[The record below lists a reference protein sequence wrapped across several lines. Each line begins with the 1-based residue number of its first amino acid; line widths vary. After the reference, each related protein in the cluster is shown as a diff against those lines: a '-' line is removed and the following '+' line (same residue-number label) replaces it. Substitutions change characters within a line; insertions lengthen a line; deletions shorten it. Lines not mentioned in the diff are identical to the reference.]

1 MSDPVSKPRAIPSPE
16 KVALQRRLA
25 MLAWRA
31 LALACLGLGLIGV
44 VLPVMPTVPF
54 LIASAWAASRGWP
67 AFEIWLLNHRLF
79 GPPIVQWR
87 QHGAIPRRIK
97 WLSCS
102 MMACSAVGMQFISDI
117 PLGLRI
123 AVPAVMLAVG
133 IWLWRRPDA

>member
-1 MSDPVSKPRAIPSPE
+1 MAV
-16 KVALQRRLA
+16 
-25 MLAWRA
+25 LAWRA
-31 LALACLGLGLIGV
+31 LALVFLGLGLIGIA
-44 VLPVMPTVPF
+44 LPVMPTVPF

-67 AFEIWLLNHRLF
+67 AFEAWLLAHRIF

-102 MMACSAVGMQFISDI
+102 MMACSALGMQFFPAI
-117 PLGLRI
+117 PLWLRI
-123 AVPAVMLAVG
+123 AVPVVMLAVG